1 MGVEREER
9 FRLVHEAH
17 APSVKSYVLRRG
29 AASAVDDLVAEVF
42 LVTWRR
48 FDEMPTDPLPWL
60 LGVARR
66 TLSTHR
72 RGERRRHALR
82 ERLSGEAPTRA
93 HITQRE
99 GHESPVLSALACLNE
114 NDRELLLLV
123 AWDGL
128 SPAQAGAVLDLKPSA
143 ARMRLL
149 RARRRLER
157 ALQREQDEPCPEPL
171 PMEASP

>member
-29 AASAVDDLVAEVF
+29 ASSAADDLVAEVF
-42 LVTWRR
+42 LVAWRR
-48 FDEMPTDPLPWL
+48 FDEMPADPLPWL
-60 LGVARR
+60 IGVARR
-66 TLSTHR
+66 TLSTQR

-82 ERLSGEAPTRA
+82 ERLSGEAATQA
-93 HITQRE
+93 HITQRA
-99 GHESPVLSALACLNE
+99 GHESPVLSALARLSE
-114 NDRELLLLV
+114 NDRELLLLI

-128 SPAQAGAVLDLKPSA
+128 SPAQAGAVLDLKPGA
-143 ARMRLL
+143 ARMRLH
-149 RARRRLER
+149 RARGRLER
-157 ALQREQDEPCPEPL
+157 ALQREQDEPCPEAM